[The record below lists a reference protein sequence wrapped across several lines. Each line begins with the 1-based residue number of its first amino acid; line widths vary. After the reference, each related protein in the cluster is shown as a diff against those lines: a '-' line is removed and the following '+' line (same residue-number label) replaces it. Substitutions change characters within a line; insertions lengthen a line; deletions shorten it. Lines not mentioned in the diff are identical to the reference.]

1 MTDIISNLLMSGF
14 YRGTASTVSVSFEDA
29 PPMTSFERH
38 METLFEQFTGL
49 ISSKKRLVE
58 SGKHRHQTQ
67 KLKSEEEQKHEWDKL
82 ASEKLQWEESKA
94 RAQTLFMS
102 EDSIIEIN
110 IGGTHF
116 VTTTKA
122 TLMKHPDSALSAMF
136 SGRHPITRHK
146 GKAFVD
152 RDGHAFVQM
161 VSFLRNS
168 KIPFFQTM
176 EEETSFYAELDFW
189 GIPADPQEPDLPKQF
204 DHGWCAPSL
213 TLIKNNTELV
223 KSGTVHGI
231 AFGACPLT
239 KRCPYVEFRIQISIP
254 SSGGSHVFVGV
265 VDKSKYSSTQL
276 VSTLWRDAPSSW
288 YWDIWSM
295 KLIRTDEQGVHTVVT
310 NYGCDCED
318 DETIIGIYYDYK
330 KQTLSFYKQGI
341 CQGVAFSNVAS
352 GLHPSIDVWFEEG
365 SVAIMP
371 TRYPKPRKFM

>member
-38 METLFEQFTGL
+38 MESLFDQFTGL
-49 ISSKKRLVE
+49 ITSKKNLVDKGKLRLQAQRAKFE
-58 SGKHRHQTQ
+58 T
-67 KLKSEEEQKHEWDKL
+67 EQKSEWDKL
-82 ASEKLQWEESKA
+82 STEKSQWEESKA
-94 RAQTLFMS
+94 RAQTLYTP

-116 VTTTKA
+116 ITTTKA

-136 SGRHPITRHK
+136 SGRHPISRHK

-152 RDGHAFVQM
+152 RDGQAFVQM

-168 KIPFFQTM
+168 KIPYFQSL
-176 EEETSFYAELDFW
+176 EEEVNFFAELDFW
-189 GIPADPQEPDLPKQF
+189 GVPADPQEPDTPKQF
-204 DHGWCAPSL
+204 DPNWCAPSL
-213 TLIKNNTELV
+213 TLLKNNTELV

-239 KRCPYVEFRIQISIP
+239 KRSPYVEFRIRIAVP

-318 DETIIGIYYDYK
+318 DETIIGIYYDAK

-341 CQGVAFSNVAS
+341 CQGVAFSNVSS

-365 SVAIMP
+365 SVDILP
-371 TRYPKPRKFM
+371 SR